1 MIAVVLVAL
10 GVPVIL
16 AVLPVLVWIGAAVSC
31 GVPVR
36 AVVARGSGNCRR
48 RIIPVSV
55 AVSVAGI
62 GEGG

>member
-16 AVLPVLVWIGAAVSC
+16 AVLPVLVGIGTAGSS
-31 GVPVR
+31 GVAVR
-36 AVVARGSGNCRR
+36 AVVARRSWNGRGS
-48 RIIPVSV
+48 IIPIAV

>member
-1 MIAVVLVAL
+1 LIAVVLVAL

-16 AVLPVLVWIGAAVSC
+16 AVLPVLVWIGTAASV
-31 GVPVR
+31 GVAVR
-36 AVVARGSGNCRR
+36 AVVARGSGNCRGP
-48 RIIPVSV
+48 IAV